1 METEDIGSSKL
12 GQILKQIWRQHWMLK
27 QALLGDGL
35 GEKAAG
41 ATWMATV
48 VFLGQELSGALHQ
61 LLEHT
66 AGTLH
71 STCEQLRLLHDK
83 EDQCAYRQEMITFI
97 DCLMKIKEHLG
108 STAVLLKKEEKE
120 MCNLCSKHDEC
131 TQEQT
136 MSAIQDTKAT
146 DIAVRGELNAI
157 ETATVSPANGEESH
171 CTNQV
176 QLRKNKAHISLELVE
191 KENNA
196 SLNGNVT
203 EQVSENKMFPD
214 NAENEED
221 KRTEH
226 MTIEDINGNR
236 EEICDVMQAKEREI
250 HETSECPREE
260 ITTSSATCDISSDSV
275 KSFPNDSESLRPKN
289 YTMEKEYRDV
299 VTDEIDA
306 QVSCYITAPSDVL
319 QYLACR
325 IINKMSS
332 LIVGDNE
339 ELVSNVITVECTDK
353 EMKIPFP
360 ICIAIPFTARYRGNY
375 RDIMVKVSD
384 INLQSSYLTPNSLEG
399 IRGSFKG
406 TCAAV
411 KVYKLGIFSVVSCLE
426 KESFTI
432 TKKGFTLKSSLDS
445 RISLNYPPGVFSS
458 TVLAQ
463 LKVQPVDP
471 SLLAYLRTQHDTS
484 HSVLATSPLIH
495 IQHPSTHRFQ
505 KPVTV
510 FLPCSPHPDKKILSS
525 EVEHK
530 GISSVTTNRI
540 IPLCFNRTRN
550 ASLRKLGKSG
560 CESLKLLGF
569 RSRDS
574 GWFGLD
580 DVVVRSVQSGLI
592 SFELNEHLERFIVL
606 YSSSFVDN
614 GHLVSF
620 VKSLEEAILTTTAC
634 VLLSHQKD
642 NPRKVAI
649 LVVPSKDLNQALKN
663 LRLEGFR
670 SPPEPSRQFQVRE
683 GEQLLLKFA
692 GNIFASSNGKDYGKD
707 YRLTFHFQRK
717 LRLELQIKEVDEFG
731 NYSCPHYKGTLV
743 VFKVPK
749 ENLARDLDSSC
760 ILDENHV
767 QLPICKLP
775 LRLPKHEKFINRP
788 QSTKR
793 ISTDP
798 LEVLWDNLLHWL
810 AEELSEENAEALS
823 TCLPVRRS
831 SVQLIRLKH
840 PGDLTEQIHELL
852 CVWKKSLPTSTDK
865 LRLLARHL
873 RKMGRSDLA
882 EQLKFKWEN
891 KVFTEPQ
898 QWFDLV
904 AE

>member
-1 METEDIGSSKL
+1 M
-12 GQILKQIWRQHWMLK
+12 
-27 QALLGDGL
+27 
-35 GEKAAG
+35 
-41 ATWMATV
+41 
-48 VFLGQELSGALHQ
+48 
-61 LLEHT
+61 
-66 AGTLH
+66 
-71 STCEQLRLLHDK
+71 
-83 EDQCAYRQEMITFI
+83 
-97 DCLMKIKEHLG
+97 CL
-108 STAVLLKKEEKE
+108 
-120 MCNLCSKHDEC
+120 
-131 TQEQT
+131 QT
-136 MSAIQDTKAT
+136 
-146 DIAVRGELNAI
+146 R
-157 ETATVSPANGEESH
+157 
-171 CTNQV
+171 
-176 QLRKNKAHISLELVE
+176 
-191 KENNA
+191 
-196 SLNGNVT
+196 
-203 EQVSENKMFPD
+203 
-214 NAENEED
+214 
-221 KRTEH
+221 
-226 MTIEDINGNR
+226 
-236 EEICDVMQAKEREI
+236 
-250 HETSECPREE
+250 
-260 ITTSSATCDISSDSV
+260 
-275 KSFPNDSESLRPKN
+275 
-289 YTMEKEYRDV
+289 YRDV

-399 IRGSFKG
+399 IRGSFK
-406 TCAAV
+406 
-411 KVYKLGIFSVVSCLE
+411 

-775 LRLPKHEKFINRP
+775 LRLPKKCFGI
-788 QSTKR
+788 
-793 ISTDP
+793 
-798 LEVLWDNLLHWL
+798 
-810 AEELSEENAEALS
+810 
-823 TCLPVRRS
+823 TCCTGWQRS
-831 SVQLIRLKH
+831 FR
-840 PGDLTEQIHELL
+840 
-852 CVWKKSLPTSTDK
+852 KKM
-865 LRLLARHL
+865 LRLFPPASLCAAAACSSSGSSTLAISQNRSMSFSASGKNRCLHPRTNFACWPAISARWAGAIWQNSSNSSGKIKCSL
-873 RKMGRSDLA
+873 SHSSGLIWWPNENCCFNSSRPRKGPMGG
-882 EQLKFKWEN
+882 FKIAS
-891 KVFTEPQ
+891 VSI
-898 QWFDLV
+898 L
-904 AE
+904 